1 MFSCRLIGAKE
12 NLFIR
17 VSIALFFVLTVFL
30 YETKAKQVYKPKLVN
45 SKSGD
50 HHDFPLGVLEATG
63 RLRDGER
70 EILIM
75 DVGRGGVG
83 ERSGLQVG
91 DRITKIENMTP
102 DKFSKKTDAGLSG
115 PQELLG
121 RSLDKKA
128 GSFKSQLVLEITR
141 GANIQKLNLHLPQIA
156 SFAFSNPQSCGKRKS
171 FLSGIAQQLVESQ
184 ELNGRWKPG
193 VGGDADV
200 YTTTFCG
207 LVLLANN
214 DPTHLPSIK
223 KAIEFVRKASV
234 ESIDTK
240 DPKKGPKN
248 WQTAA
253 IGIFLAE
260 YQLATGD
267 TEYFDDL
274 QKCCELLVSRV
285 TEKGTMGHH
294 FSIPYNGG
302 GLVVINVH
310 AHLAWAL
317 AEKCGYRIDEE
328 AWANSF
334 SEVEKS
340 TDPKTGALGY
350 SSIARWSPDISAR
363 TGAMATALIVGGRE
377 LEFAESLADSLVRL
391 NGRMR
396 HAHAMSSI
404 GLIFGFSGIKTA
416 ARSDY
421 AKVMSAWIPYLEL
434 ARLPEGG
441 AAFFGG
447 KRNIGGDQYLGYFS
461 IGNAMVGLVL
471 ASAEDRLFMHGGSK
485 KGWFG
490 GQK

>member
-1 MFSCRLIGAKE
+1 MPKTIRFLFTLVLVLNTFAE
-12 NLFIR
+12 NPAYR
-17 VSIALFFVLTVFL
+17 
-30 YETKAKQVYKPKLVN
+30 PKLVN
-45 SKSGD
+45 SKSGE

-63 RLRDGER
+63 RLQDGDR

-75 DVGRGGVG
+75 DVGKGGAA
-83 ERSGLQVG
+83 ELAGLQVG
-91 DRITKIENMTP
+91 DLLTKIENKIP
-102 DKFSKKTDAGLSG
+102 DKFSKKTDSGLSG
-115 PQELLG
+115 PQDLLG
-121 RSLDKKA
+121 RSLDQKA
-128 GSFKSQLVLEITR
+128 GSSNSRLSIEVLR
-141 GANIQKLNLHLPQIA
+141 GQQIQKLNIPLPQSK
-156 SFAFSNPQSCGKRKS
+156 SFAFSYPQSCSKRID
-171 FLSGIAQQLVESQ
+171 FLSEIAEYLVNVQQS
-184 ELNGRWKPG
+184 NGRWKPG

-200 YTTTFCG
+200 YTTAFCG

-223 KAIEFVRKASV
+223 KAIEFIKMA
-234 ESIDTK
+234 SIDK
-240 DPKKGPKN
+240 INPSDPKTGPKN

-253 IGIFLAE
+253 NGIFLAE

-267 TEYFDDL
+267 TKYFDDL
-274 QKCCELLVSRV
+274 KKCCDLLVSRV
-285 TEKGTMGHH
+285 TDKGTMGHH
-294 FSIPYNGG
+294 FSIPYSGG
-302 GLVVINVH
+302 GLIIINVQ

-328 AWANSF
+328 AWDNSF
-334 SEVEKS
+334 SEVKKS
-340 TDPKTGALGY
+340 IDPKTGALGY
-350 SSIARWSPDISAR
+350 SSRARWSPDISAR

-377 LEFAESLADSLVRL
+377 LEFAQSLAESLVRL

-421 AKVMSAWIPYLEL
+421 AKVMSDWIPYLEL

-447 KRNIGGDQYLGYFS
+447 KRNIGGDQYLGYSS

-471 ASAEDRLFMHGGSK
+471 ASAEDRLFMHGGK
-485 KGWFG
+485 NQDWFG
-490 GQK
+490 DKK

>member
-1 MFSCRLIGAKE
+1 MRI
-12 NLFIR
+12 
-17 VSIALFFVLTVFL
+17 LTVFIL
-30 YETKAKQVYKPKLVN
+30 NYFSIFSESLGKDVYKPKLVN
-45 SKSGD
+45 SKSGE

-63 RLRDGER
+63 RLQDGDQ

-75 DVGRGGVG
+75 DIGKGGAA
-83 ERSGLQVG
+83 ELAGLQVG
-91 DRITKIENMTP
+91 DRITKIENKIP
-102 DKFSKKTDAGLSG
+102 DVFSKKTDAGLFG
-115 PQELLG
+115 PQDLLG
-121 RSLDKKA
+121 RSLDQKA
-128 GSFKSQLVLEITR
+128 GSSKSQLMLEVTR
-141 GANIQKLNLHLPQIA
+141 DEEFEKLNIPLPRST
-156 SFAFSNPQSCGKRKS
+156 SFSFSDPKSCSKRKS
-171 FLSGIAQQLVESQ
+171 FLSGIAEYLVNVQQP
-184 ELNGRWKPG
+184 NGRWKPG

-200 YTTTFCG
+200 YTTAFCG

-214 DPTHLPSIK
+214 DPAHLSAIK
-223 KAIEFVRKASV
+223 KALEFVKMA
-234 ESIDTK
+234 SIDK
-240 DPKKGPKN
+240 INPSNPKTGPKN

-253 IGIFLAE
+253 NGIFLAE

-274 QKCCELLVSRV
+274 KKCCDLLAKRV

-294 FSIPYNGG
+294 FSIPYSGG
-302 GLVVINVH
+302 GLIVINVQ

-317 AEKCGYRIDEE
+317 AEKCGYRIDEK

-334 SEVEKS
+334 SEVKKS
-340 TDPKTGALGY
+340 RDPKTGALGY
-350 SSIARWSPDISAR
+350 SSRARWSPDISAR
-363 TGAMATALIVGGRE
+363 TGAMATALMVADRE
-377 LEFAESLADSLVRL
+377 SEFAISLAESLVRL

-416 ARSDY
+416 ARTDY

-447 KRNIGGDQYLGYFS
+447 KRNIGGDQYLGYSS

-471 ASAEDRLFMHGGSK
+471 ASAEDRLFMHGGRNK
-485 KGWFG
+485 DWFG

>member
-1 MFSCRLIGAKE
+1 MRLNAKFVMPKAVRFLFTLVLVINTFAE
-12 NLFIR
+12 N
-17 VSIALFFVLTVFL
+17 SA
-30 YETKAKQVYKPKLVN
+30 YKPKLVN
-45 SKSGD
+45 SKSGE

-63 RLRDGER
+63 RLQDGDR

-75 DVGRGGVG
+75 DVGKGGAA
-83 ERSGLQVG
+83 ELAGLQVG
-91 DRITKIENMTP
+91 DRITKIENKIP
-102 DKFSKKTDAGLSG
+102 DKFSKKTDAGLFG
-115 PQELLG
+115 PQDLLG
-121 RSLDKKA
+121 RSLDQKA
-128 GSFKSQLVLEITR
+128 GSSKSQLMLEVTR
-141 GANIQKLNLHLPQIA
+141 GEEFEKLNIPLPQST
-156 SFAFSNPQSCGKRKS
+156 SFSFSDPKSCSKRKS
-171 FLSGIAQQLVESQ
+171 FLSGIAEYLVNVQQS
-184 ELNGRWKPG
+184 NGRWKPG

-200 YTTTFCG
+200 YTTAFCG

-214 DPTHLPSIK
+214 DPAHLSAIK
-223 KAIEFVRKASV
+223 KALEFVKMA
-234 ESIDTK
+234 SIDK
-240 DPKKGPKN
+240 INPSDPKTGPKN

-253 IGIFLAE
+253 NGIFLAE

-274 QKCCELLVSRV
+274 KKCCDLLAKRV

-294 FSIPYNGG
+294 FSIPYSGG
-302 GLVVINVH
+302 GLIVINVQ

-317 AEKCGYRIDEE
+317 AEKCGYRIDEK

-334 SEVEKS
+334 SEVKKS
-340 TDPKTGALGY
+340 RDPKTGALGY
-350 SSIARWSPDISAR
+350 SSRARWSPDISAR
-363 TGAMATALIVGGRE
+363 TGAMATALMVADRE
-377 LEFAESLADSLVRL
+377 SEFAISLAESLVRL

-421 AKVMSAWIPYLEL
+421 AEVMSAWIPYLEL

-447 KRNIGGDQYLGYFS
+447 KRNIGGDQYLGYSS

-471 ASAEDRLFMHGGSK
+471 ASAEDRLFMHGGK
-485 KGWFG
+485 NKDWFG
-490 GQK
+490 DKK